1 MLTGEADV
9 VAEDAAGDGGD
20 EAGEDDDAGDL
31 ARVRLVPRGVVHDH
45 GSRHCARPRRR
56 NQTGQPAGRSTT
68 VSAGQEVWA
77 PPVGPCARGG
87 GKKKKKNA
95 SGRER
100 RALKPV
106 KGRPG
111 EWCGGPVLNRRT
123 RAGRRVLSPFRDAR
137 LHGFKISHGFQAS
150 NLGHRGFQF

>member
-31 ARVRLVPRGVVHDH
+31 AGVRLVPRGVVHDH
-45 GSRHCARPRRR
+45 GSRHCARRQRRRRR
-56 NQTGQPAGRSTT
+56 NQTGG
-68 VSAGQEVWA
+68 
-77 PPVGPCARGG
+77 GPLLLVLARRGG
-87 GKKKKKNA
+87 EKNA

-106 KGRPG
+106 KGRTG

-123 RAGRRVLSPFRDAR
+123 RAGRRVLSPRGAR